1 MKNRILFLI
10 INFCMVTFLVA
21 NSRNPF
27 DDVESSESYLESE
40 LQLERP
46 VSPSMPGL
54 TLIHQEKVSP
64 PPPLLYFPHLDQQVQ
79 PMPKVQVPLIPP
91 LLTEDRFKQ
100 LHSQYQKKRLEQKQ
114 LPFSEFRLNFPKN
127 SYVNQQVQPM
137 PNVQVPFIL
146 PLYTQDQ
153 FQQFYLQC
161 QNKRLEQNQ
170 FQSSQFNNVSQGSIS
185 MQPFS
190 IEEKGE
196 TRALNAQEKKAKAAV
211 SAALERKN
219 RKNFPCP
226 VCKKYFLHEFHLNSH
241 LDDMHRP
248 HIGKYASM
256 RRCLFK
262 SRYSKNDAKK

>member
-10 INFCMVTFLVA
+10 INFCTVTFLVA

-27 DDVESSESYLESE
+27 DDVESSESYSESGS
-40 LQLERP
+40 QLERP
-46 VSPSMPGL
+46 VSPSMPDL
-54 TLIHQEKVSP
+54 TLIHQEKVS

-79 PMPKVQVPLIPP
+79 PMPKA
-91 LLTEDRFKQ
+91 
-100 LHSQYQKKRLEQKQ
+100 
-114 LPFSEFRLNFPKN
+114 
-127 SYVNQQVQPM
+127 
-137 PNVQVPFIL
+137 QVPFIL

-161 QNKRLEQNQ
+161 QNKRLEQKQ
-170 FQSSQFNNVSQGSIS
+170 LQPFQFNNDSQVSIS

-219 RKNFPCP
+219 REKFPCP
-226 VCKKYFLHEFHLNSH
+226 VCKKYFLSKFHLNSH
-241 LDDMHRP
+241 LDDMHWP
-248 HIGKYASM
+248 HTGKYVS
-256 RRCLFK
+256 RRRYSNLFAD
-262 SRYSKNDAKK
+262 RYSKNDAKK